1 MTAEWVADR
10 EIRRPNHVHV
20 LPIGDAVWHQW
31 NGDDCVCVP
40 DVEHVPNEHGPDGWL
55 YTHHSL
61 DGREHD
67 E

>member
-1 MTAEWVADR
+1 MSAQWVADQ

-20 LPIGDAVWHQW
+20 RPIGDIVWHQW

-40 DVEHVPNEHGPDGWL
+40 DIEHVPNEHGPDGWL

-61 DGREHD
+61 DGREQH